1 VDPIPSYPPPS
12 PPKRSVTKKWLG
24 RSCRKEKSDKSE
36 ENFQAQGKEAP
47 GLKHTYMTRTAS
59 AVLSQAELSR
69 GPQAEPSQGPPTE
82 QHGLGSSLFNQVHL
96 PHPVNSTIASA
107 FDANAALVS
116 GPRPQP
122 EFTTGQ
128 SRSPTRKSETTTKA
142 SNARSKSPV
151 KSMADLAFADKRIQA
166 TKIGNNPSQLP
177 VDAREMYKKLK
188 ALSLGKEFMPM
199 PVKVSTLSGRMR
211 PLLRANRYE
220 DEIAT
225 AVEEDLLPSIF
236 DGGTAEDTRT
246 SHKQVIADTNR
257 VTSKESMVRKRASA
271 SLKAE

>member
-1 VDPIPSYPPPS
+1 
-12 PPKRSVTKKWLG
+12 
-24 RSCRKEKSDKSE
+24 
-36 ENFQAQGKEAP
+36 
-47 GLKHTYMTRTAS
+47 
-59 AVLSQAELSR
+59 
-69 GPQAEPSQGPPTE
+69 
-82 QHGLGSSLFNQVHL
+82 
-96 PHPVNSTIASA
+96 
-107 FDANAALVS
+107 
-116 GPRPQP
+116 
-122 EFTTGQ
+122 
-128 SRSPTRKSETTTKA
+128 
-142 SNARSKSPV
+142 
-151 KSMADLAFADKRIQA
+151 MADLAFADKRIQA
-166 TKIGNNPSQLP
+166 TKISNNPSQLP

-225 AVEEDLLPSIF
+225 AVEEDLLPSMF

-271 SLKAE
+271 ESES